1 MNELLGHVYC
11 ASNFDLKTIK
21 TRVLELIVIL
31 SRAIIDAGADTREV
45 FLSNNNYIQKIEQ
58 FSSLED
64 LSVWLSGIMHRFI
77 AYSFDFFQ
85 VKHSNIVYK
94 VMEYV
99 KENYNQKISLDD
111 IARHVYLS
119 RAYLSSI
126 FKEATGESL
135 FSYINKVRVEKSK
148 IYLLDDSVSLVEISL
163 LCGFEDQSYFTK
175 VFKKYTGVS
184 PKKFRDTRGKV
195 DKDLNLN

>member
-1 MNELLGHVYC
+1 M
-11 ASNFDLKTIK
+11 
-21 TRVLELIVIL
+21 
-31 SRAIIDAGADTREV
+31 

-99 KENYNQKISLDD
+99 KENYNQKISLM
-111 IARHVYLS
+111 IS
-119 RAYLSSI
+119 P
-126 FKEATGESL
+126 GM
-135 FSYINKVRVEKSK
+135 YI
-148 IYLLDDSVSLVEISL
+148 
-163 LCGFEDQSYFTK
+163 
-175 VFKKYTGVS
+175 
-184 PKKFRDTRGKV
+184 
-195 DKDLNLN
+195 